1 MLFVGLFGNF
11 VRITCDGLGR
21 LIQKSSGGNTINYY
35 YDLEVEFLELGHSI
49 NGSRTWNLYGPDR
62 SGTYGGAQGIGGLEG
77 AYQEN
82 TSFAYNTINN
92 YFGDTVG
99 IVAPT
104 YHNPAPYPGVVGG
117 YGPMPGSDVNHDLE
131 PQWRGHYLDAT
142 GFYYMGAR
150 YYDPINGRFLSP
162 DPLGHDVGLDLY
174 SYCNGDP
181 LNGLDPDGR
190 CVESTLN
197 AVPGQEAWQQS
208 VSSFNNG
215 DYGQA
220 TLSFGLMLSEQA
232 LTVATFGM
240 GSVASAGGEVASSV
254 AAEVGGAQKEGSVF
268 WSGGMQ
274 TRQAAEAYA
283 STIGGQ
289 TLEMTLPGKFLNAIT
304 TKQTYPLL
312 KPLWAKASLNF
323 AKNAEGAVDVFHSA
337 TRGVRVESFWT
348 KFEYPQLIK
357 QGNQINFF
365 MAP

>member
-1 MLFVGLFGNF
+1 MKISSSFLAKAADVKISLEANSKTLLAKKVASHPSLAAKEKRSYGSQKTIQGHFNDPDAPHQIKSTSCFLGFILCLCLLLHGPASWLSSSEFQNRVWKKIE
-11 VRITCDGLGR
+11 ITAKPAQNLALQATELQQTKVNLGYD
-21 LIQKSSGGNTINYY
+21 IASGSS
-35 YDLEVEFLELGHSI
+35 V
-49 NGSRTWNLYGPDR
+49 
-62 SGTYGGAQGIGGLEG
+62 
-77 AYQEN
+77 
-82 TSFAYNTINN
+82 
-92 YFGDTVG
+92 
-99 IVAPT
+99 
-104 YHNPAPYPGVVGG
+104 
-117 YGPMPGSDVNHDLE
+117 
-131 PQWRGHYLDAT
+131 
-142 GFYYMGAR
+142 
-150 YYDPINGRFLSP
+150 
-162 DPLGHDVGLDLY
+162 
-174 SYCNGDP
+174 YCNGDP
-181 LNGLDPDGR
+181 VNGLDPDGR

-197 AVPGQEAWQQS
+197 AVPGQAAWQQS